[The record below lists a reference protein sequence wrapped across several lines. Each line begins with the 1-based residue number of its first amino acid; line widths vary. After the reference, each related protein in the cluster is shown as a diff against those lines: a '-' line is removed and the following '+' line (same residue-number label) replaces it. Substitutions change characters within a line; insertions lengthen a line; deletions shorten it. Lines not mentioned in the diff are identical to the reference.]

1 MNPDTEDRDVD
12 SPDSHA
18 VDRDRIRYE
27 LTFELDDPAGVP
39 TERERLTDAILGCLT
54 VDGVQGFWAER
65 RVGGRYGRLTF
76 EFDDESA
83 WERFRD
89 GDGHAALVT
98 TLEESADAVEREL
111 WGPGAVSLG
120 DDGTLVVPLEG
131 VLPDSLAPATDDDA
145 EPIPTGDRS

>member
-1 MNPDTEDRDVD
+1 MDSDREGHDPDAHDLHT
-12 SPDSHA
+12 

-27 LTFELDDPAGVP
+27 LTFELDDPATVP
-39 TERERLTDAILGCLT
+39 IERERLTDAILGCLT

-65 RVGGRYGRLTF
+65 RVGGRHGRLTF

-89 GDGHAALVT
+89 SDGHAALVT
-98 TLEESADAVEREL
+98 TLEDGIAAVEREL

-120 DDGTLVVPLEG
+120 EDGPLVVPLER
-131 VLPDSLAPATDDDA
+131 VLPGSLDPPADDDA
-145 EPIPTGDRS
+145 EPIPTGDRP